1 MKMSSKFLFPIN
13 RFTVITLIFAILI
26 MGCDK
31 DDEPSTSYKSTDLCL
46 VKINDNFEEIELDE
60 VPIFLN
66 GGEDGFIMGIGEA
79 ITYPPEAREN
89 GIEGLCIINYEITE
103 EGKVEN
109 IEAIQDP
116 GGNIGDSVIGIVESV
131 TEGISF
137 SPGILDNNP
146 VRVKKELELEYKIQ

>member
-1 MKMSSKFLFPIN
+1 MKRSSNFLLAIN
-13 RFTVITLIFAILI
+13 RLPVIILIFAIVI
-26 MGCDK
+26 IGCGK
-31 DDEPSTSYKSTDLCL
+31 DEESWTSYKSTDLCL

-60 VPIFLN
+60 VPVFLN
-66 GGEDGFIMGIGEA
+66 GGEDEFLMAIGGA
-79 ITYPPEAREN
+79 ITYPAEAREN

-116 GGNIGDSVIGIVESV
+116 GGNIGNSAIGTVESV

-137 SPGILDNNP
+137 SPGMLNNNP
-146 VRVKKELELEYKIQ
+146 VRVKKELELKYKI